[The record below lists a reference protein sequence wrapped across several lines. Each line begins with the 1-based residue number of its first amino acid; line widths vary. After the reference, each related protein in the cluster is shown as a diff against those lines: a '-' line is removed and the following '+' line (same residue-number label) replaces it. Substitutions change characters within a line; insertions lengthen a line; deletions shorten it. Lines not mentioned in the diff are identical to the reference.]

1 MATVKWTCTA
11 RAGAEGVNRVVTRL
25 IHYITLHYVHYI
37 TLLIA
42 THTVTICDMDM
53 TMWCVGCQQSGHSIQ
68 IYPVLEIWFYM

>member
-1 MATVKWTCTA
+1 MATVKWTCTD

-42 THTVTICDMDM
+42 TPTVTICDMDV
-53 TMWCVGCQQSGHSIQ
+53 TMWCVGCQQSGNSIQ
-68 IYPVLEIWFYM
+68 IYPVLEIGF

>member
-11 RAGAEGVNRVVTRL
+11 RAEAEGVNRVTML

-42 THTVTICDMDM
+42 TPAVTICDMGM
-53 TMWCVGCQQSGHSIQ
+53 TMWSVGCQQSGHSIQ
-68 IYPVLEIWFYM
+68 IYVSCCLR